1 MIMLTIKKPRLARL
15 VSAACAIAGL
25 CVVSGCGDPGTRALL
40 DGERMINERRFSEA
54 VDRLKLATHLLP
66 ENPQA
71 WNHRG
76 LAHHG
81 AKQMAEAAEAYRQA
95 LKLNENLAAAR
106 YNLGALLLES
116 GDARSAIQELGSFVV
131 LRPTSVEGHVRL
143 GSAQIRAN
151 QWEDAARTYTQAFQM
166 SDSNPEVLNALG
178 VIHLHHGE
186 REKAMPFFDRAVELN
201 ANYAPAKLNRAI
213 CEHRYGNDRRRALD
227 AYHKFTLEHPNAPQA
242 EEVAILAAAL
252 DRELNPRPI
261 SDTPGEARKLEFAQ
275 LTDRA
280 TSAAGAVPSE
290 AGSPGD
296 RPGEPGT
303 GSPAAGPAMTFKPL
317 TERAEGTGGA
327 AATATVVENPPASA
341 LAAASDAPEEPVR
354 PVAQTASIPRVE
366 TPAPPADR
374 QPESKPDPEPVAAP
388 KVETV
393 SKEVEEPAKEEP
405 VAAAKP
411 TGGASAPVAVADV
424 RSTPPPA
431 VEPKEI
437 VKAEPAKN
445 PEPPTPAKVEPPA
458 PTVAAVPAE
467 EKEAPVPDRP
477 APRIVPEPAEVAAR
491 PAATEPERP
500 VSPPRSY
507 VPTYHPEREEEERGF
522 LKRLDPRRFF
532 KSREERRTTTP
543 LPGSRSTTTREAA
556 PREAA
561 GTVAVRATPAPPPAS
576 TPAPAAT
583 PTVQPSAPAPVR
595 AEPPRYAY
603 LNPPRPRPG
612 DRRAAAPI
620 FLEGLKA
627 HQENRLSEAIKAYKD
642 AVKLDG
648 SLYEA
653 HYNMGLASYQANQLA
668 ESLAAYETALSVKP
682 DSGSARFNFAQALL
696 KARYTRDSAGEL
708 EKLIAAEPTQAAA
721 RLAAG
726 NLYARELGDTARAR
740 VHYLKLLELEPNHR
754 QAQAIRYWL
763 SNNR

>member
-1 MIMLTIKKPRLARL
+1 MIMLTIKKPRVARL

-54 VDRLKLATHLLP
+54 VDRLKLATHPLP
-66 ENPQA
+66 DNPQA

-81 AKQMAEAAEAYRQA
+81 AKQAAEAAEAYRQA
-95 LKLNENLAAAR
+95 LKLNENLASAR
-106 YNLGALLLES
+106 YNLGALLLET
-116 GDARSAIQELGSFVV
+116 GDARGALQELGSFVV
-131 LRPTSVEGHVRL
+131 LRPTSVEGHIRL

-151 QWEDAARTYTQAFQM
+151 QWEDAARTHTQAFQM

-178 VIHLHHGE
+178 VIYLHHGE

-201 ANYAPAKLNRAI
+201 ANYAPAKLNKAI
-213 CEHRYGNDRRRALD
+213 CEHRYGNDPRRALD
-227 AYHKFTLEHPNAPQA
+227 AYHKFALEHPNAPQA
-242 EEVAILAAAL
+242 EEVTILAATL
-252 DRELNPRPI
+252 DRRLNPRPLVGAA
-261 SDTPGEARKLEFAQ
+261 SETGKLEFAQ

-280 TSAAGAVPSE
+280 TSAAGDAAA
-290 AGSPGD
+290 AGTETTGD
-296 RPGEPGT
+296 RQEVPEREA
-303 GSPAAGPAMTFKPL
+303 PAAAPTMTFKPL

-327 AATATVVENPPASA
+327 AADAAIAAPVEERS
-341 LAAASDAPEEPVR
+341 AAAIPPVSTAPSEPVP
-354 PVAQTASIPRVE
+354 PVVQTASIPRVG

-374 QPESKPDPEPVAAP
+374 QPGLKPRPEPEPVVERTVETAAKRDKEPEKEEAAP
-388 KVETV
+388 AAQ
-393 SKEVEEPAKEEP
+393 PAAP
-405 VAAAKP
+405 
-411 TGGASAPVAVADV
+411 APVTVTKV
-424 RSTPPPA
+424 RAPTPPPA
-431 VEPKEI
+431 EAKEI
-437 VKAEPAKN
+437 EKAEPAKA
-445 PEPPTPAKVEPPA
+445 PEPTKVAPATPTIAVD
-458 PTVAAVPAE
+458 AAAAE
-467 EKEAPVPDRP
+467 EKETPIPDRP
-477 APRIVPEPAEVAAR
+477 APRIVPEPTETAAVP
-491 PAATEPERP
+491 PAAESARSA
-500 VSPPRSY
+500 SPPRSY
-507 VPTYHPEREEEERGF
+507 VPTYHPAREEEERGF

-543 LPGSRSTTTREAA
+543 LPGAGSNAAREAA
-556 PREAA
+556 PQEPA
-561 GTVAVRATPAPPPAS
+561 GTVAVRSTSPPTPAPEP
-576 TPAPAAT
+576 TQTVRAP
-583 PTVQPSAPAPVR
+583 APAPVR

-603 LNPPRPRPG
+603 SNPPTPRPG

-642 AVKLDG
+642 AAKLDG

-668 ESLAAYETALSVKP
+668 ESLAAYETALAVKP

-696 KARYTRDSAGEL
+696 KARYTRDSANEL
-708 EKLIAAEPTQAAA
+708 EKLIAAEPSQAAA

-726 NLYARELGDTARAR
+726 NLYAKELGDTARAR
-740 VHYLKLLELEPNHR
+740 VHYLKVLELEPNHR

-763 SNNR
+763 SVNR

>member
-1 MIMLTIKKPRLARL
+1 MIMLTIKKPRIARL

-66 ENPQA
+66 DNPQA

-81 AKQMAEAAEAYRQA
+81 AKQATEAAEAYRQA
-95 LKLNENLAAAR
+95 LKLNENLASAR
-106 YNLGALLLES
+106 YNLGALLLET
-116 GDARSAIQELGSFVV
+116 GDARGALQELGSFVV

-143 GSAQIRAN
+143 GSAQLRAN

-201 ANYAPAKLNRAI
+201 ANYALAKLNKAI

-227 AYHKFTLEHPNAPQA
+227 AYHKFALEHPNAPQA
-242 EEVAILAAAL
+242 EEVTILAAAL
-252 DRELNPRPI
+252 DRELNPRPLVA
-261 SDTPGEARKLEFAQ
+261 TAGEAGKLEFAQ

-280 TSAAGAVPSE
+280 TSAAGDAAATDSGTTGTRPEVPERE
-290 AGSPGD
+290 AS
-296 RPGEPGT
+296 
-303 GSPAAGPAMTFKPL
+303 AAGPAMSFKPL
-317 TERAEGTGGA
+317 TERAEGTGSTATDTTMAAPVEEPA
-327 AATATVVENPPASA
+327 AAAISAVSAAPSKPVPPVV
-341 LAAASDAPEEPVR
+341 
-354 PVAQTASIPRVE
+354 QTESIPRVG

-374 QPESKPDPEPVAAP
+374 QPERKPLPEPEPVVEPKVETAAKQGKEPEKEEPVPAAQPAEPEPVAVA
-388 KVETV
+388 
-393 SKEVEEPAKEEP
+393 EVRPPAEAKETEK
-405 VAAAKP
+405 AE
-411 TGGASAPVAVADV
+411 
-424 RSTPPPA
+424 TP
-431 VEPKEI
+431 EPKK
-437 VKAEPAKN
+437 VA
-445 PEPPTPAKVEPPA
+445 PPTPTIAV
-458 PTVAAVPAE
+458 VAAE
-467 EKEAPVPDRP
+467 EKEPPVPDRP
-477 APRIVPEPAEVAAR
+477 APRIVPEPSEVAVAP
-491 PAATEPERP
+491 PAAESARSA
-500 VSPPRSY
+500 SPPRSY
-507 VPTYHPEREEEERGF
+507 VPTYHPAREEEERGF

-543 LPGSRSTTTREAA
+543 LPGAGSNAAREAA
-556 PREAA
+556 PQEPA
-561 GTVAVRATPAPPPAS
+561 GTVAVRSTPTPAPKPTPPVQS
-576 TPAPAAT
+576 PAPA
-583 PTVQPSAPAPVR
+583 PAR

-603 LNPPRPRPG
+603 SNPPTPRPG

-642 AVKLDG
+642 AAKLDG

-653 HYNMGLASYQANQLA
+653 HYNMGLASYQANQLT
-668 ESLAAYETALSVKP
+668 ESLAAYETALAVKP

-696 KARYTRDSAGEL
+696 KARYTRDSANEL
-708 EKLIAAEPTQAAA
+708 EKLIAAEPMQAAA

-726 NLYARELGDTARAR
+726 NLYAKELGDTARAR
-740 VHYLKLLELEPNHR
+740 VHYLKVLELEPNHR

-763 SNNR
+763 SVNR